1 MKKQY
6 NRSIKIAIDNFLLKI
21 ISSSDLGKR
30 IGLLFAKK
38 IIVSSLDSY
47 LKKIIINTQS
57 DSFLNSC
64 FRKNDQRILATSRE
78 SKKIDI
84 FDLQKGLILR
94 SLDKH
99 SSLCHAL
106 SFSNNGTNLISSGDD
121 GNVIIW
127 DISLQKYLYS
137 MKISERALR
146 SVFYWPEN
154 NQIYASSGYDGLIRF
169 IDIRSNN
176 STVASFNHG
185 CAVENFKFTN
195 NGEEIISI
203 GGNVLK
209 VWNLR
214 ERKLEFLVEEKKAIT
229 QLTVDQADTVFYSGL
244 NNSIK
249 FFKLNGYRLHSQ
261 FVSKKNIIT
270 FACLSNSIIIGF
282 SDKIISIK
290 NSAAAKKV
298 YKTEKKVELRKNNTC
313 SNIFFLPKK
322 KKKNFKYQENLL
334 NKKYLKT
341 KKKKNSSSIILKRSI
356 DNLVRNDRI
365 KKIFDILYENK
376 KFSIIFMVINEVIN
390 QSKIETIL
398 TQIEGKHFLFL
409 INRITEDLK
418 IVSTPMFLWMI
429 LKVSENYFPII
440 YVFNSYY
447 KIETYLKILN
457 NLLKKFYK
465 IYNLKF
471 AIEMKNF
478 CF

>member
-1 MKKQY
+1 MKKQS
-6 NRSIKIAIDNFLLKI
+6 NISIKIAIDSFLLKI
-21 ISSSDLGKR
+21 VSSCNLGNK

-38 IIVSSLDSY
+38 IIVSSFDSY
-47 LKKIIINTQS
+47 LKKITINTQS
-57 DSFLNSC
+57 DSFINSC
-64 FRKNDQRILATSRE
+64 FRRNDQRIVATSRE

-84 FDLQKGLILR
+84 IDLQKGLILR

-127 DISLQKYLYS
+127 DISLQKHLYS
-137 MKISERALR
+137 MKISRKALR

-154 NQIYASSGYDGLIRF
+154 NQIFASSGYEGLIKF

-176 STVASFNHG
+176 LTVASFNHG
-185 CAVENFKFTN
+185 CPVEHFKFTN
-195 NGEEIISI
+195 NGERIISI

-214 ERKLEFLVEEKKAIT
+214 EKKLEFLVEEKKAIT
-229 QLTVDQADTVFYSGL
+229 QLNLDRADTVFYSGL

-249 FFKLNGYRLHSQ
+249 FFKLNSYKLHSQ
-261 FVSKKNIIT
+261 FVSKKDIIT
-270 FACLSNSIIIGF
+270 FACLSNRIIIGF
-282 SDKIISIK
+282 SDKILSIK
-290 NSAAAKKV
+290 NSSFDKKI
-298 YKTEKKVELRKNNTC
+298 YKTKKQLEPRKNITC

-322 KKKNFKYQENLL
+322 KIKNFRYQENIL
-334 NKKYLKT
+334 NKKYLKA
-341 KKKKNSSSIILKRSI
+341 KKKKNSSFIILKRSI
-356 DNLVRNDRI
+356 DNLVRKNKI

-376 KFSIIFMVINEVIN
+376 KFSIVFMVINEVIY
-390 QSKIETIL
+390 QRKIETIL
-398 TQIEGKHFLFL
+398 PQIEGKHFLFL
-409 INRITEDLK
+409 INRITENLK
-418 IVSTPMFLWMI
+418 IISTPIFLWMV
-429 LKVSENYFPII
+429 LKISENYFPII
-440 YVFNSYY
+440 YLFNSYY

-457 NLLKKFYK
+457 NLFKKSYK
-465 IYNLKF
+465 IYNLRF